1 MINVRRLIPL
11 CPKQVFLLKR
21 FYSEIKGLTDEEN
34 RKLYEKLVPT
44 KFNEKN
50 VEASTFAKWVTP
62 HIKFGPPR
70 IMAYDWSIRNI
81 GTWYG
86 RKRTEFH
93 KYNQRYIPDRV
104 KALGSDIAA
113 AHFMVYRGGA
123 IRFRNHDNFIK
134 WTNQKEEYNEHLPN
148 TYDPNYFVEAID
160 TSSLLLYYEGLE
172 NFKNLYKLKW
182 LRLKNNP
189 VLDNWSLDYIGYA
202 IPQLEYLDISDC
214 PRVTAAGIAGLQK
227 LTQLKQLVINSNDV
241 EIQMA
246 CFALEDT
253 IPELFVSIEGNDTDR
268 SKLQKKENQLYN
280 NELS

>member
-1 MINVRRLIPL
+1 MMNVRRQISP
-11 CPKQVFLLKR
+11 CPKQIFLFKR

-34 RKLYEKLVPT
+34 QKLYDKLVT
-44 KFNEKN
+44 KKFNEKN

-62 HIKFGPPR
+62 HVKFGPPR
-70 IMAYDWSIRNI
+70 LMAYDWSLKNI
-81 GTWYG
+81 GVWYD

-93 KYNQRYIPDRV
+93 KYNQRYISDRV

-123 IRFRNHDNFIK
+123 IRFRGHDQFIQ
-134 WTNQKEEYNEHLPN
+134 WTDQNEEYNEHLPE

-160 TSSLLLYYEGLE
+160 ASNLLIYYEGLE
-172 NFKNLYKLKW
+172 NLKNLYKLKW

-189 VLDNWSLDYIGYA
+189 VLDNWCLDYIGYA

-214 PRVTAAGIAGLQK
+214 PQVTAAGIAGLQK

-253 IPELFVSIEGNDTDR
+253 IPELFVSIEGNDLDK
-268 SKLQKKENQLYN
+268 SKLQIKENQQN
-280 NELS
+280 INELS